1 MIIVKLNIMKVL
13 ILLILI
19 NNLSWSCG
27 SKLEHWINPS
37 IDGSI
42 LPEALQSAKRNPK
55 IFFAVSISPF
65 IKNFALK
72 WVLKCHSKSHYTL
85 VIHVFLTY
93 QNYPMFL
100 TFHSLLFMTFLI
112 SGFLYLLFWVLKLKL
127 GLWTFLLAFLKVK
140 TAFQTKKWLETLQN
154 IEKTKL
160 EEKNHF

>member
-85 VIHVFLTY
+85 VTSHSCFLDLPKLSY
-93 QNYPMFL
+93 VLNFSFL
-100 TFHSLLFMTFLI
+100 TFYDFSHKWFSISSFL
-112 SGFLYLLFWVLKLKL
+112 G
-127 GLWTFLLAFLKVK
+127 
-140 TAFQTKKWLETLQN
+140 
-154 IEKTKL
+154 IEI
-160 EEKNHF
+160 ENR